1 MKPGLDDALN
11 AVLMIATAA
20 AALAVVVPEIHS
32 GWSAL
37 ADAAAAAAPG
47 ASESERDVRRLA
59 SSRPLTP
66 EEDHR

>member
-37 ADAAAAAAPG
+37 ADAAAAAPG
-47 ASESERDVRRLA
+47 ASESESEVRRLA